1 MRKQETS
8 KNIDFS
14 ENLRNLVGWECKIE
28 LNDGSTIRGIIMERP
43 KIFEDEILVIKL
55 DNGYNIGIS
64 INRIKKI
71 ERIKK
76 YETRHKVTKKEPKI
90 EGKKVS
96 IVGVGGTIA
105 SRVDYRTG
113 GVYAGYSVEDLIDR
127 FPKLSELAVYKA
139 KQIMNVM
146 SEDIYPK
153 LYIKIAK
160 EVYKEVIDN
169 DNYGI
174 IITHGTDTMHF
185 TSSMLSFLIQNLN
198 KPIILTGAQ
207 RSTDRPSTDAY
218 LNLLTS
224 VYVALYNI
232 AEVGICMHGSSSDIF
247 SYFHRG
253 TRVRKMHTSRRDAFQ
268 SINDKPLLKVYPN
281 GKIEEINKNIR
292 RRSDNEPIL
301 YDKIEERVAMV
312 YSYPGINRE
321 IIDFFIDKGY
331 RGIVLVGTGL
341 GHFPVT
347 FKENSVLDALI
358 RAYEE
363 KIVTVMTS
371 QTLYGRV
378 HPYVYTNLRKLSI
391 KAKVVYLED
400 MLPEVAYT
408 KLMWALGN
416 FDFEEARKIMLK
428 NIAGEI
434 SSRSLY
440 TYF

>member
-1 MRKQETS
+1 MRKKESS
-8 KNIDFS
+8 KKEDFFQD
-14 ENLRNLVGWECKIE
+14 LKKLVGWECKVK
-28 LNDGSTIRGIIMERP
+28 LNDGSIIKGIIMERP
-43 KIFEDEILVIKL
+43 KIFEDKILVIKL

-64 INRIKKI
+64 VNKIRKIEKVRKYEIKHKIIKK
-71 ERIKK
+71 EQ
-76 YETRHKVTKKEPKI
+76 ETG
-90 EGKKVS
+90 GKKVS
-96 IVGVGGTIA
+96 IIGVGGTIA

-113 GVYAGYSVEDLIDR
+113 GVYAGYSVEDLIER
-127 FPKLSELAVYKA
+127 FPKLSELAVYKT

-198 KPIILTGAQ
+198 KPIVLTGAQ

-232 AEVGICMHGSSSDIF
+232 AEVGICMHGSSSDLF

-253 TRVRKMHTSRRDAFQ
+253 TRVRKMHTSRRDAFR

-281 GKIEEINKNIR
+281 GKVEEINENIK
-292 RRSDNEPIL
+292 RRSGSEPIL

-408 KLMWALGN
+408 KLMWVLGN

-434 SSRSLY
+434 SPKSLY
-440 TYF
+440 F